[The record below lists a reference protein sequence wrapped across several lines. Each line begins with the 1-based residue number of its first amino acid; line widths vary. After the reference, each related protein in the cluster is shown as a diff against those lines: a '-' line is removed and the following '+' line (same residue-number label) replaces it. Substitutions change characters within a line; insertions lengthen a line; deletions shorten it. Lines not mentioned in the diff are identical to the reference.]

1 MDTKELYDHIT
12 KHMTPEEALMK
23 LLEGHLLTYENLK
36 YNEGEELHP
45 VMLVAMAALDMNW
58 SMAIPKEKN
67 EDDILNGMA
76 IGTQE
81 YLDDVFGVDEN
92 NNE

>member
-36 YNEGEELHP
+36 YNEREELHP
-45 VMLVAMAALDMNW
+45 VMFVAMAALDMNW